1 MCTLPRAGH
10 ARHHR
15 RWLFSPKLPILIS
28 IVLFVIPV
36 LISLT
41 VPIFTRSR
49 MYGRETAA
57 IQAIRT
63 IHTAEIQYQSQ
74 FGRYAASLTEL
85 GPPASG
91 APNALAAGLIG
102 NDLANGEKQRYRFT
116 VAPVHGG
123 YVVNALPASYGISGS
138 RSFFSDQTMVIREND
153 GPEPATMQS
162 KELR

>member
-36 LISLT
+36 LISLA

-49 MYGRETAA
+49 IYGRETAA
-57 IQAIRT
+57 IQAIKT
-63 IHTAEIQYQSQ
+63 INTAEIQYQSR
-74 FGRYAASLTEL
+74 FGRYAASLMEL

-91 APNALAAGLIG
+91 TPNAAAADLIG
-102 NDLANGEKQRYRFT
+102 NDLANSEKQRYRFT

>member
-36 LISLT
+36 LVSLT

-49 MYGRETAA
+49 IYGRETAA
-57 IQAIRT
+57 IQAIKT
-63 IHTAEIQYQSQ
+63 INTAEIQYQSR

-91 APNALAAGLIG
+91 APNASAAELIG
-102 NDLANGEKQRYRFT
+102 NDLANSEKQRYRFT

>member
-36 LISLT
+36 LVSLA

-49 MYGRETAA
+49 IYGRETAA
-57 IQAIRT
+57 IQAIKT
-63 IHTAEIQYQSQ
+63 INTAEIQYQSR

-102 NDLANGEKQRYRFT
+102 NDLANSEKQRYRFT

-123 YVVNALPASYGISGS
+123 YVINALPASYGISGS

>member
-36 LISLT
+36 LVSLT

-49 MYGRETAA
+49 MYGREIAA
-57 IQAIRT
+57 IQAIKAVN
-63 IHTAEIQYQSQ
+63 TAEVQYRER
-74 FGRYAASLTEL
+74 FGRYAASHTEL

-91 APNALAAGLIG
+91 APNASAAELIG
-102 NDLANGEKQRYRFT
+102 NDLANSEKAGYKFT
-116 VAPVHGG
+116 VAAVPGG
-123 YVVNALPASYGISGS
+123 YVINAVPASYGISGS
-138 RSFFSDQTMVIREND
+138 RSFYSDQTMVVRENY

>member
-36 LISLT
+36 LISLA

-49 MYGRETAA
+49 IYGRETAA
-57 IQAIRT
+57 IQAIKT
-63 IHTAEIQYQSQ
+63 INTAEIQYQSR
-74 FGRYAASLTEL
+74 FGRYAASLMEL

-91 APNALAAGLIG
+91 TPNAAAADLIG
-102 NDLANGEKQRYRFT
+102 NDLANSEKAAYKFT
-116 VAPVHGG
+116 VAAVPGG

-138 RSFFSDQTMVIREND
+138 RSFYSDQTMVIREND

>member
-36 LISLT
+36 LVSLA
-41 VPIFTRSR
+41 VPIFTRSWI
-49 MYGRETAA
+49 YGRETAA
-57 IQAIRT
+57 IQAIKT
-63 IHTAEIQYQSQ
+63 INTAEIQYQSR

-102 NDLANGEKQRYRFT
+102 NDLANSEKQRYRFT

>member
-36 LISLT
+36 LISLA
-41 VPIFTRSR
+41 VPIFTRSWI
-49 MYGRETAA
+49 YGRETAA
-57 IQAIRT
+57 IQAIKT
-63 IHTAEIQYQSQ
+63 INTAEIQYQSR
-74 FGRYAASLTEL
+74 FGRYAASLMEL

-91 APNALAAGLIG
+91 TPNAAAADLIG
-102 NDLANGEKQRYRFT
+102 NDLANSEKQRYRFT

>member
-36 LISLT
+36 LISLA

-49 MYGRETAA
+49 IYGRETAA
-57 IQAIRT
+57 IQAIKT
-63 IHTAEIQYQSQ
+63 INTAEIQYQSR
-74 FGRYAASLTEL
+74 FGRYAASLMEL

-102 NDLANGEKQRYRFT
+102 NDLANSEKQRYRFT

>member
-36 LISLT
+36 LISLA

-49 MYGRETAA
+49 IYGRETAA
-57 IQAIRT
+57 IQAIKT
-63 IHTAEIQYQSQ
+63 INTAEIQYQSQ
-74 FGRYAASLTEL
+74 FGRYAASLMEL

-91 APNALAAGLIG
+91 TPNAAAADLIG
-102 NDLANGEKQRYRFT
+102 NDLANSEKQRYRFT

-138 RSFFSDQTMVIREND
+138 RSFYSDQSMVVRENY
-153 GPEPATMQS
+153 GPEPATAQS

>member
-102 NDLANGEKQRYRFT
+102 NDLANSEKAGYKFT
-116 VAPVHGG
+116 VDRKRTRLNYSH
-123 YVVNALPASYGISGS
+123 L
-138 RSFFSDQTMVIREND
+138 
-153 GPEPATMQS
+153 
-162 KELR
+162 

>member
-36 LISLT
+36 LISLA

-49 MYGRETAA
+49 IYGRETAA
-57 IQAIRT
+57 IQAIKT
-63 IHTAEIQYQSQ
+63 INTAEIQYQSR
-74 FGRYAASLTEL
+74 FGRYAASLMEL

-91 APNALAAGLIG
+91 TPNAAAADLIG
-102 NDLANGEKQRYRFT
+102 NDLANSEKQRYRFT

-123 YVVNALPASYGISGS
+123 YVVNALPASYRISGS